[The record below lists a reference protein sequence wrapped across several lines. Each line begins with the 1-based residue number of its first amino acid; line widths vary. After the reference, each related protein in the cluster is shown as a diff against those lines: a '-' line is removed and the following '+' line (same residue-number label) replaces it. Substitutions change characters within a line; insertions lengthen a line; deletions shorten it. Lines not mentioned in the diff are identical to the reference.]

1 MADVEKIESDQDSR
15 RVDIK
20 TNTQACEYDEEE
32 WYGCFRLPVLDSI
45 RSLYIP
51 SVQCLRG

>member
-51 SVQCLRG
+51 SIAFMWV